1 MVTHYLKISKLLT
14 KNADCLE
21 FGEFCFLFPES
32 WGLPSVSN
40 LGTFANHLS
49 SLLLWPPF
57 VRWHDLCL
65 CVTRVRGKRPTEHP
79 APGHLVALRVGLASP
94 FSQPWRRCWTRGR
107 AAWGPAWRSPLNPG
121 QMLTRD
127 SVSSSVEWCYA
138 PAARCDCDRPVWAPH
153 PQAAASPSPSPVLT
167 VTQVCLL
174 CPRLQSSFSLTPGS
188 VLDVRFPLC
197 SFVQRAP
204 CLPASRARPPLVP
217 LLCPRQS
224 SDLVSGLVSPP
235 LPRLTPRPLTHAAYS
250 CITCPAKFWKTG
262 WLVAPAETRQNLIF

>member
-1 MVTHYLKISKLLT
+1 MSRGCGESVLLNT
-14 KNADCLE
+14 QQQGTWWHCGWAWPLPFHNRGGDAEL
-21 FGEFCFLFPES
+21 GV
-32 WGLPSVSN
+32 GLPGV
-40 LGTFANHLS
+40 
-49 SLLLWPPF
+49 
-57 VRWHDLCL
+57 
-65 CVTRVRGKRPTEHP
+65 
-79 APGHLVALRVGLASP
+79 
-94 FSQPWRRCWTRGR
+94 QPDGR
-107 AAWGPAWRSPLNPG
+107 HLNPG

-138 PAARCDCDRPVWAPH
+138 PAARCDCDRPVWAQH

-174 CPRLQSSFSLTPGS
+174 CPHLQSSFCSTPGS

-204 CLPASRARPPLVP
+204 CWPASRACPPLVP

-235 LPRLTPRPLTHAAYS
+235 RPRLTPRPLTHAAYS
-250 CITCPAKFWKTG
+250 CITCPAKFWETG
-262 WLVAPAETRQNLIF
+262 